1 MNTDP
6 RATRLVDRWKGLLS
20 APERGSM
27 SAEDTWMM
35 LWMTLGM
42 LVAAFGGV
50 NLCLAYLFNEPGS
63 LPLWLSWVLVAA
75 PFAALMIWE
84 ARLVL
89 QDRRAVG
96 FDAP

>member
-6 RATRLVDRWKGLLS
+6 RAIRRWKRLLS

-27 SAEDTWMM
+27 SAEETWMM

-50 NLCLAYLFNEPGS
+50 NLCLAYLFNESGS
-63 LPLWLSWVLVAA
+63 LPLWLSWVLVAV
-75 PFAALMIWE
+75 PFAALMIWVV
-84 ARLVL
+84 RVVL
-89 QDRRAVG
+89 QERRAVG

>member
-1 MNTDP
+1 MNTEA
-6 RATRLVDRWKGLLS
+6 RATRLVDRWKRLLS

-50 NLCLAYLFNEPGS
+50 NLCLAYLFNESGS
-63 LPLWLSWVLVAA
+63 LPLWLSWVLLAV
-75 PFAALMIWE
+75 PFAALMIWV

-89 QDRRAVG
+89 QDRRAARLN
-96 FDAP
+96 AP

>member
-27 SAEDTWMM
+27 SAEETWLM
-35 LWMTLGM
+35 LGMSVGM

-50 NLCLAYLFNEPGS
+50 NLCLAYIFNESGS
-63 LPLWLSWVLVAA
+63 LPLWLSWVLLAV
-75 PFAALMIWE
+75 PFAALIIWLV
-84 ARLVL
+84 RLVL
-89 QDRRAVG
+89 QDRRAARL
-96 FDAP
+96 DAP